1 MAAAHALSIPEI
13 VLEVAG
19 HVQAEPVS
27 EHRPAL
33 ARLARVNR
41 LFHDHVVRLLWADLP
56 NMDPL
61 FKLLSNCVSLPT
73 PVNAAGGNAHAAP
86 QPLHSMRLVGP
97 TPNEDI
103 VRIREYAGLV
113 RRLDFCRPTG
123 IPFDESPNSTSRG
136 IRLEPHSLASLLL
149 QTGLPLLPSLT
160 KLTLPVTPPYN
171 SDPTFLICP
180 SLRDLTISFADWH
193 VDDLTENIGALFG
206 GVFAQNNR
214 LTHLRVQSESYMHHD
229 PADEHFTPWLSGE
242 HDWVPDGHE
251 PEADGASA
259 QAFCDALAAVA
270 MLNDLEVFSMA
281 TMSTGVA
288 GRDLVTAL
296 SALPRLRDCSFGINI
311 AQDVLQDVLRTTPP
325 GFPSL
330 RALTVS
336 NVVRGRELELF
347 DSPHLRE
354 LTIYHPDRL
363 TDDWY
368 RNILETVGRRFP
380 GLRRLTWIL
389 GRRNIFAEAPDFL
402 AVTIQPLFV
411 LDGLQELSID
421 VQNRPVSDADV
432 VFLAGGLPRLS
443 RLDLRFHMAKTG
455 PSARALLALARGC
468 PSLRALYVGGVLFTE
483 ADEAQAG
490 AVTFPFVGNRL
501 QYFHIGDLRCEGE
514 ARAAMIV
521 DLLFPF
527 LDVRECRRRAA
538 KDRWRK
544 GHPRCWTVSRRT
556 MQTGNRF
563 LD

>member
-1 MAAAHALSIPEI
+1 M
-13 VLEVAG
+13 
-19 HVQAEPVS
+19 
-27 EHRPAL
+27 
-33 ARLARVNR
+33 
-41 LFHDHVVRLLWADLP
+41 
-56 NMDPL
+56 
-61 FKLLSNCVSLPT
+61 
-73 PVNAAGGNAHAAP
+73 
-86 QPLHSMRLVGP
+86 
-97 TPNEDI
+97 
-103 VRIREYAGLV
+103 RIREYAGLV

-180 SLRDLTISFADWH
+180 SLRDLTISFSDWH
-193 VDDLTENIGALFG
+193 VGDLTENIGALFG
-206 GVFAQNNR
+206 GVFALNNR
-214 LTHLRVQSESYMHHD
+214 LTHLRVLSESYMYHD
-229 PADEHFTPWLSGE
+229 PADEHFTPWSPDE
-242 HDWVPDGHE
+242 NDWLLDEHE
-251 PEADGASA
+251 PQGGGAYA

-296 SALPRLRDCSFGINI
+296 SALPRLRDCSFGVNI
-311 AQDVLQDVLRTTPP
+311 AEDVLRTIPP

-336 NVVRGRELELF
+336 NVVRGRELDLF

-354 LTIYHPDRL
+354 LTIYHPGGL
-363 TDDWY
+363 ADDSY
-368 RNILETVGRRFP
+368 RSILETVGRRFP
-380 GLRRLTWIL
+380 RLRRLAWIL
-389 GRRNIFAEAPDFL
+389 GRRNTIAAAPDFL
-402 AVTIQPLFV
+402 AITIQPLFV

-432 VFLAGGLPRLS
+432 VFLAGGFPHLS
-443 RLDLRFHMAKTG
+443 HLDLRFHMEKTG

-483 ADEAQAG
+483 ADEAEAG
-490 AVTFPFVGNRL
+490 AGTFPFVGNRL

-538 KDRWRK
+538 KGSWRK
-544 GHPRCWTVSRRT
+544 GQWSGV
-556 MQTGNRF
+556 
-563 LD
+563 LDRLEAYHADREEMS